1 MSEEEMTPSTVEV
14 LARLSFVITARL
26 EASATGMALSMQ
38 QVRLLGILRDHEPT
52 INELAAHLGV
62 DKSSMSGA
70 VVRAE
75 KRGLVIRLPDG
86 QDGRSVRVRLM
97 PAGRTLV
104 EAASA
109 EFEAD
114 AERILA
120 SLTDGERAQWT
131 ALTSR
136 LLSAAVNP
144 ASGGRSVHVGRI
156 APHGR

>member
-1 MSEEEMTPSTVEV
+1 MSEEKMQPAVEV
-14 LARLSFVITARL
+14 LALLSFAVTARL
-26 EASATGMALSMQ
+26 EASATGRDLSMQ

-75 KRGLVIRLPDG
+75 KRGLVIRLPDK
-86 QDGRSVRVRLM
+86 QDGRSVRVRLTS
-97 PAGRTLV
+97 AGRTMV
-104 EAASA
+104 DAASA

-114 AERILA
+114 AEQILA
-120 SLTDGERAQWT
+120 SLTDGERARWT

-136 LLSAAVNP
+136 VLAA
-144 ASGGRSVHVGRI
+144 AARTGSGG
-156 APHGR
+156 